1 MRRSHLENGNPK
13 DESTP
18 LVFFHG
24 PLNIDSSFRRHLKN
38 LKERG
43 EREKSWEVFL
53 LIRIYE
59 QSDFHL
65 GFYA

>member
-38 LKERG
+38 LKKTGG
-43 EREKSWEVFL
+43 ERTEL
-53 LIRIYE
+53 R
-59 QSDFHL
+59 
-65 GFYA
+65 GFSFDKTF